1 MGGGDRWRAS
11 RVKKEQSLGV
21 ERESIN
27 QTYGVIAGGVTLRPP
42 PHRSRGDWSAER
54 ATEGSERGG
63 RVLETTCGG
72 GVLLMST
79 FLNHQK
85 FKTGDGLSLKSIHS
99 SLQDHTVKHG
109 RDSVLR
115 TAVTKITRRG
125 VSHSRRRLYTE
136 RREHTQK

>member
-21 ERESIN
+21 EKESIN

-63 RVLETTCGG
+63 
-72 GVLLMST
+72 
-79 FLNHQK
+79 
-85 FKTGDGLSLKSIHS
+85 
-99 SLQDHTVKHG
+99 G
-109 RDSVLR
+109 RACAGNDL
-115 TAVTKITRRG
+115 
-125 VSHSRRRLYTE
+125 RRR
-136 RREHTQK
+136 RAAHEHVSKSPKV